1 MEEYQYF
8 VPAARGLESLA
19 AGELKSI
26 GARDVQVQTG
36 GVAFRGPL
44 ETGYRANLWLRTGVR
59 VLLLLREFHLS
70 NADDLYQE
78 ALDIPWETWFD
89 LNKTFAV
96 HANVRDSVLRHSHYV
111 ALKVKD
117 AVADRFRRVC
127 KQRPSVNTASPDISI
142 NVYLKANR
150 GQIYLDMSGESLHRR
165 GYRNEKGAAPLNEAL
180 AAGMLMLAGYTGKQ
194 PLIDP
199 MCGTGTLPIEA
210 ALIARQIAPGLL
222 RSNFAFQ
229 HWRNFDGRL
238 WQSIT
243 EEARRRQLS
252 AAPAPI
258 LGSDIDHQVLEAARA
273 NAERAGMLQ
282 DIRFEKR
289 AFHEIRPVGARG
301 ILICNPPYGER
312 LGSQASLADLYK
324 TIGSVLKRRFKGY
337 TAYIFTGSR
346 QLARHIGLK
355 PTRRFV
361 LYNGPIECRYLRFTL

>member
-1 MEEYQYF
+1 MQ
-8 VPAARGLESLA
+8 S
-19 AGELKSI
+19 
-26 GARDVQVQTG
+26 G

-59 VLLLLREFHLS
+59 VLLLLREFLLS
-70 NADDLYQE
+70 NADDLYNQ

-150 GQIYLDMSGESLHRR
+150 GQLYLDMSGESLHRR
-165 GYRNEKGAAPLNEAL
+165 GYRSEKGAAPLNEAL

-199 MCGTGTLPIEA
+199 MCGSGTLPIEA

-222 RSNFAFQ
+222 RSKFAFQ
-229 HWRNFDGRL
+229 HWRNFDDRL

-243 EEARRRQLS
+243 DEARRRQLS

-258 LGSDIDHQVLEAARA
+258 LGSDIDHQVLESARA
-273 NAERAGMLQ
+273 NAERAGVLQ

-312 LGSQASLADLYK
+312 LGSEASLADLYK
-324 TIGSVLKRRFKGY
+324 TIGNVLKRRFKGY

>member
-70 NADDLYQE
+70 NADDLYHQ

-127 KQRPSVNTASPDISI
+127 KQRPNVNTASPDISI
-142 NVYLKANR
+142 NVYLKANW
-150 GQIYLDMSGESLHRR
+150 GQLYLDMSGESLHRR
-165 GYRNEKGAAPLNEAL
+165 GYRSEKGAAPLNEAL

-199 MCGTGTLPIEA
+199 MCGSGTLPIEA

-273 NAERAGMLQ
+273 NAERAGVLQ
-282 DIRFEKR
+282 DIQFEKH